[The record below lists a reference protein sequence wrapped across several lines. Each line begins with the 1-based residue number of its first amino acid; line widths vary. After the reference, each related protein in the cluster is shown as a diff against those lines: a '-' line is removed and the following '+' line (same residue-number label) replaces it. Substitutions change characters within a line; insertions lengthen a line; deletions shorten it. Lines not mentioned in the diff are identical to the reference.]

1 MMVLL
6 GGRAAEHVVFN
17 ELSTGATDDLAKV
30 TDIARSMV
38 MRYGMDEKLGNLAYE
53 RERTTFLE
61 MPQVIQERSYSE
73 DTAREIDRAVREIVQ
88 SAFQETVQLLTQHR
102 SLLEEGAVL
111 LLEKET
117 LGEEELARLRAKVPL
132 PTVSWCDRG
141 QACIIA

>member
-17 ELSTGATDDLAKV
+17 QLSTGAADDLAKV

-61 MPQVIQERSYSE
+61 MPQIFQERSYSE

-88 SAFQETVQLLTQHR
+88 SAFRESVGLLTQCR
-102 SLLEEGAVL
+102 SLLEEGAAL
-111 LLEKET
+111 LLDKET
-117 LGEEELARLRAKVPL
+117 LGEEELARFRTKISVP
-132 PTVSWCDRG
+132 TANG
-141 QACIIA
+141 